1 MQKILV
7 PLGISEKTEGLL
19 NYAIDLSKAFKSN
32 IYLIDAHPTL
42 SNLTSINN
50 VKTRFAKEDK
60 QRIKRMVDNLS
71 LNITNINI
79 VESQGDLID
88 SINKLNK
95 SIGIDLIITA
105 PLNNEINDEVFLGP
119 VAGSLI
125 KRTNIPVLV
134 APYKKKFIPPKRM
147 MLAFKSG
154 EVKSIDT
161 LNPLIQ
167 FQNKFKTLLK
177 LLLVRVPGFA
187 NRNHKLDDNLIKCS
201 EGLIYSENATVY
213 QGVLEQFQSNSPDM
227 LIVFKRERG
236 FFVKLW
242 EPDRIYKRDFYCT
255 IPLLVL
261 KNKD

>member
-1 MQKILV
+1 
-7 PLGISEKTEGLL
+7 
-19 NYAIDLSKAFKSN
+19 
-32 IYLIDAHPTL
+32 
-42 SNLTSINN
+42 
-50 VKTRFAKEDK
+50 
-60 QRIKRMVDNLS
+60 
-71 LNITNINI
+71 
-79 VESQGDLID
+79 
-88 SINKLNK
+88 
-95 SIGIDLIITA
+95 
-105 PLNNEINDEVFLGP
+105 
-119 VAGSLI
+119 
-125 KRTNIPVLV
+125 
-134 APYKKKFIPPKRM
+134 M

-161 LNPLIQ
+161 LKPLIQ

-177 LLLVRVPGFA
+177 LLLVKVPGFA
-187 NRNHKLDDNLIKCS
+187 NRNHKLDDNLIKRS

-261 KNKD
+261 KIRIKNSNLSIRIFLLIIIFSSINFITYAQRYVSLNVDNDLYFGIDRYYSSGIFWSMVILINIQMTH

>member
-1 MQKILV
+1 MHKILV

-19 NYAIDLSKAFKSN
+19 NYAIDLSKIFKSD
-32 IYLIDAHPTL
+32 IYLIDAHPAL

-50 VKTRFAKEDK
+50 VKTRLANENK
-60 QRIKRMVDNLS
+60 QRIKRMVDNLNS
-71 LNITNINI
+71 NVSNIKII
-79 VESQGDLID
+79 ESKGDLID
-88 SINKLNK
+88 SIKKLNK
-95 SIGIDLIITA
+95 NIGIDLIITA
-105 PLNNEINDEVFLGP
+105 PLNNEINDELFLGP

-134 APYKKKFIPPKRM
+134 APYQKKFIPPKKM

-161 LNPLIQ
+161 LKPLIQ
-167 FQNKFKTLLK
+167 FQEKFKTLLK
-177 LLLVRVPGFA
+177 LLLVKVPGFA
-187 NRNHKLDDNLIKCS
+187 DNNHKLDDNLMKRS

-213 QGVLEQFQSNSPDM
+213 QGVLEQFQSNNPDM
-227 LIVFKRERG
+227 LVVFKRERG

-242 EPDRIYKRDFYCT
+242 EPDRIYKRDFFCT

>member
-19 NYAIDLSKAFKSN
+19 NYAIDLSKAFKSI

-60 QRIKRMVDNLS
+60 QRIKRMVVNLN
-71 LNITNINI
+71 LNLTNINI

-125 KRTNIPVLV
+125 KRTNIAVLV
-134 APYKKKFIPPKRM
+134 APYQKNLSTKKM

-161 LNPLIQ
+161 LKPLIQ
-167 FQNKFKTLLK
+167 FQKNLK
-177 LLLVRVPGFA
+177 L
-187 NRNHKLDDNLIKCS
+187 
-201 EGLIYSENATVY
+201 Y
-213 QGVLEQFQSNSPDM
+213 
-227 LIVFKRERG
+227 
-236 FFVKLW
+236 
-242 EPDRIYKRDFYCT
+242 
-255 IPLLVL
+255 
-261 KNKD
+261 